1 MLFDSWSLRELR
13 FRNRIFVSPMCQY
26 SAKNGV
32 PSDWHL
38 VHLGSRAV
46 GGAALVIAEAT
57 GVSAAGR
64 ISPGDTGLW
73 NDEQEKAFARIA
85 TFVKEQGARAGI
97 QLAHAGRKGSTH
109 VPWTKN
115 GAPLQSGEGAWITEG
130 PSPQAFGDYPPP
142 RELNLAEIKRITQ
155 EFTQSAERAHRAGFD
170 VVELHFAHGYLL
182 HEFLSPLSN
191 HREDNYGGSLEN
203 RMRFSLE
210 IARAVRAVWPSE
222 KPLFARISASD
233 WVEGGWDV
241 TQSVALARE
250 LKTAGVDLVDCS
262 SGGNVPKA
270 PIPNTP
276 GYQVPFAEQVR
287 REAGIPTG
295 AVGLITEAKQAEEI
309 LVKGQAD
316 AIFLARAML
325 RDPYWPL
332 SAARELGVNVDW
344 PKQYDRAKPK
354 LAVG

>member
-73 NDEQEKAFARIA
+73 NDEQERAFARIA

-115 GAPLQSGEGAWITEG
+115 GAPLQNDEGAWTTDG

-142 RELNLAEIKRITQ
+142 RELSHADITRITQ
-155 EFTQSAERAHRAGFD
+155 EFTHSAERAQRAGFD

-191 HREDNYGGSLEN
+191 HREDNYGGSLQN

-210 IARAVRAVWPSE
+210 IARAVRAVWPSQ

-233 WVEGGWDV
+233 WVEDGWDV
-241 TQSVALARE
+241 TQSVAFARE

-270 PIPNTP
+270 PIPISP

-295 AVGLITEAKQAEEI
+295 AVGLITEAEQAEEI
-309 LVKGQAD
+309 LMKGQAD

-332 SAARELGVNVDW
+332 SAARDLGVKVDW

-354 LAVG
+354 PAAG

>member
-1 MLFDSWSLRELR
+1 MQLRILRQNALRLDRRVIGLPAYSKSTSEVPMLFDFWCLRELR

-26 SAKNGV
+26 SAKDGV

-57 GVSAAGR
+57 AVSAAGR

-73 NDEQEKAFARIA
+73 NEEQEKAFTRIA
-85 TFVKEQGARAGI
+85 TFVKEQGAHAGI

-115 GAPLQSGEGAWITEG
+115 GAPLQAWEGAWTTEG
-130 PSPQAFGDYPPP
+130 PSPDAFGEYPPP
-142 RELNLAEIKRITQ
+142 RELSFADITRITQ
-155 EFTQSAERAHRAGFD
+155 EFTHSAERALRAGFD

-191 HREDNYGGSLEN
+191 HRKDQYGGSLEN
-203 RMRFSLE
+203 RMRFLIE
-210 IARAVRAVWPSE
+210 ITRAVRAVWPAK

-241 TQSVALARE
+241 KQSVALARE
-250 LKTAGVDLVDCS
+250 LNTAGVDLVDCS

-287 REAGIPTG
+287 R
-295 AVGLITEAKQAEEI
+295 
-309 LVKGQAD
+309 
-316 AIFLARAML
+316 AML

-332 SAARELGVNVDW
+332 SAARELGVQVDW
-344 PKQYDRAKPK
+344 PKQYERAKPR
-354 LAVG
+354 